1 VAGGRW
7 SGWPRAGGRRQ
18 RAQRVR
24 GVPPGLVQRVQRRL
38 AAAGGVATDTAGL
51 RMAVAEAPSE
61 YGVLLPAA
69 NLLPIVRAIG
79 DELTGLG
86 PLAPLLADPAVT
98 DVLVNG
104 PADVWVERAGTIER
118 AAVRFASAA
127 AVAAMVQ
134 RVVAPLGL
142 RVDESRPW
150 VDARLPGGERFHAVL
165 PPLAPDGPV
174 VTIRTFARR
183 RLQLGDLIERG
194 TLDTATAR
202 LLEAMVSAGI
212 AIAVS
217 GATGTGKTTLLNVL
231 AAAIPA
237 RERIVTIED
246 VAELCLPGPHVV
258 RLEARP
264 PNVEGRGEVPLRE
277 LVRNALRM
285 RPDRIVVGEV
295 RGPEVLDMLQAANTG
310 HRGLMTTLHASG
322 PDEVPARL
330 EAMALAAPGAGLDVV
345 RRLVGGGIG
354 AVVHLE
360 RAFTGHPIRRITV
373 VAELVTTDD
382 DRARAIP
389 LRTAS
394 SATGLSAT
402 GHVPPLGQSPRPLG
416 PCHLRAHPPCRPSP
430 SPLPQDPHPMT
441 ATTQTR
447 KGSGTA
453 RIPCSHPTRL
463 GEVTTLPRTVAAVV
477 LTLLALSMPFRT
489 SGSRRDG
496 RRQPSRAHAWDR
508 GSQPG
513 RAPRQSPA
521 LQPGRGSVWGKGSV
535 WGRSRRRAGRSASLE
550 RPSTESRWAH
560 PSRSLQLSGEPDPP
574 DLFGR
579 SGKRGP
585 RVPSRHPSGAF
596 TRARARIPRPGRA
609 AIQREMEEAVP
620 EVIDVLRATV
630 AAGINPRRALQAAA
644 EGAPAALEAV
654 LGQAIRAAE
663 LGAGAGRA
671 LATAAE
677 AEHLSELALAGE
689 ALDLAETTG
698 APPGPVLSGVAASAA
713 DRVRSRRAMM
723 AATAQARLSARVVA
737 AMAPAFLGV
746 LALTAPAD
754 AAFLIREPLGWAT
767 LAAAMTFEL
776 LGIWWATHIVRG
788 PTR

>member
-1 VAGGRW
+1 MTRHPRPPDHYGAEHP
-7 SGWPRAGGRRQ
+7 PRAGTGPAGTEYLP
-18 RAQRVR
+18 RAGTGSAGTGLDGTGLGGVSPGAGVASIRSAKGSVGTGSVGGSAGLGLAGKGLIGGSAGGSAGAGLMAGSTGAGVVG

-38 AAAGGVATDTAGL
+38 AAGGAARTDQAGL
-51 RMAVAEAPSE
+51 RMAVAEALSE
-61 YGVLLPAA
+61 DGIVLPADSLA
-69 NLLPIVRAIG
+69 PIVRAIG

-86 PLAPLLADPAVT
+86 PLAPLLADPTVT

-104 PADVWVERAGTIER
+104 PTDVWVERGGTIER

-183 RLQLGDLIERG
+183 RLQLGDLIDRG
-194 TLDTATAR
+194 ALDTDTAR
-202 LLEAMVSAGI
+202 LLEAMVAAGI

-310 HRGLMTTLHASG
+310 HRGLMTTLHAGG

-345 RRLVGGGIG
+345 RRLVAGGIG

-360 RAFTGHPIRRITV
+360 RAPTGHPTRRVTI

-389 LRTAS
+389 LRTATS
-394 SATGLSAT
+394 STGLAAT
-402 GHVPPLGQSPRPLG
+402 GHVPRWADRLDPSVLPTFEPTHLAGRVRVLCPR
-416 PCHLRAHPPCRPSP
+416 
-430 SPLPQDPHPMT
+430 
-441 ATTQTR
+441 
-447 KGSGTA
+447 
-453 RIPCSHPTRL
+453 
-463 GEVTTLPRTVAAVV
+463 
-477 LTLLALSMPFRT
+477 
-489 SGSRRDG
+489 
-496 RRQPSRAHAWDR
+496 
-508 GSQPG
+508 SQP
-513 RAPRQSPA
+513 R
-521 LQPGRGSVWGKGSV
+521 
-535 WGRSRRRAGRSASLE
+535 
-550 RPSTESRWAH
+550 
-560 PSRSLQLSGEPDPP
+560 
-574 DLFGR
+574 
-579 SGKRGP
+579 
-585 RVPSRHPSGAF
+585 
-596 TRARARIPRPGRA
+596 
-609 AIQREMEEAVP
+609 
-620 EVIDVLRATV
+620 
-630 AAGINPRRALQAAA
+630 
-644 EGAPAALEAV
+644 
-654 LGQAIRAAE
+654 
-663 LGAGAGRA
+663 
-671 LATAAE
+671 
-677 AEHLSELALAGE
+677 
-689 ALDLAETTG
+689 
-698 APPGPVLSGVAASAA
+698 
-713 DRVRSRRAMM
+713 
-723 AATAQARLSARVVA
+723 
-737 AMAPAFLGV
+737 
-746 LALTAPAD
+746 
-754 AAFLIREPLGWAT
+754 
-767 LAAAMTFEL
+767 
-776 LGIWWATHIVRG
+776 
-788 PTR
+788 

>member
-1 VAGGRW
+1 MTLHNRPPDHAGAAA
-7 SGWPRAGGRRQ
+7 PRTGHPPRS
-18 RAQRVR
+18 RV
-24 GVPPGLVQRVQRRL
+24 GEASAGLVQRVQRRL
-38 AAAGGVATDTAGL
+38 AANGAVASDAASL
-51 RMAVAEAPSE
+51 RAAVAEALGE
-61 YGVLLPAA
+61 DGVQLPAA
-69 NLLPIVRAIG
+69 NLDALVRAIG

-104 PADVWVERAGTIER
+104 PAEVWVERGGAIER
-118 AAVRFASAA
+118 AGVRFPSAA
-127 AVAAMVQ
+127 AVAALVQ

-183 RLQLGDLIERG
+183 RLHLGDLIEG
-194 TLDTATAR
+194 DALDAATAR
-202 LLEAMVSAGI
+202 LLEAMVAAGI

-231 AAAIPA
+231 ADAIPA
-237 RERIVTIED
+237 RERVVTIED
-246 VAELCLPGPHVV
+246 VAELRLPGPHVV

-310 HRGLMTTLHASG
+310 HHGLMTTLHAGS

-360 RAFTGHPIRRITV
+360 PRPGRPTRAPGRRGRRTGHHRR
-373 VAELVTTDD
+373 
-382 DRARAIP
+382 RP
-389 LRTAS
+389 LP
-394 SATGLSAT
+394 
-402 GHVPPLGQSPRPLG
+402 GHPPPHRRSHPRPVRHRPRPPLGQPPRPRRPPRLRASPPRRPGPRPL
-416 PCHLRAHPPCRPSP
+416 PTEPF
-430 SPLPQDPHPMT
+430 PM
-441 ATTQTR
+441 R
-447 KGSGTA
+447 
-453 RIPCSHPTRL
+453 
-463 GEVTTLPRTVAAVV
+463 V
-477 LTLLALSMPFRT
+477 
-489 SGSRRDG
+489 
-496 RRQPSRAHAWDR
+496 
-508 GSQPG
+508 PG
-513 RAPRQSPA
+513 RAPPV
-521 LQPGRGSVWGKGSV
+521 GRGSPTQLSPWGRAARRRV
-535 WGRSRRRAGRSASLE
+535 PPWGRVTRKRSRRASSLGRSPSLRRARLGGRPAGLGSIRGPGAPSGGRRGRRERPAGWTRQPGAGR
-550 RPSTESRWAH
+550 R
-560 PSRSLQLSGEPDPP
+560 
-574 DLFGR
+574 GR
-579 SGKRGP
+579 SDRP
-585 RVPSRHPSGAF
+585 ARRLARLLR
-596 TRARARIPRPGRA
+596 RAPRPGRA
-609 AIQREMEEAVP
+609 AVARRRMESAVP

-644 EGAPAALEAV
+644 EGAPPALEAV

-663 LGAGAGRA
+663 LGSGAGHA
-671 LATAAE
+671 LATVARGE
-677 AEHLSELALAGE
+677 GLTELALAGE

-698 APPGPVLSGVAASAA
+698 APPGPVLAGVATAAA
-713 DRVRSRRAMM
+713 DRVRTRQARM

-737 AMAPAFLGV
+737 AMAPVFLAI
-746 LALTAPAD
+746 LALTSPTD
-754 AAFLIREPLGWAT
+754 AAFLLREPPGWAALT
-767 LAAAMTFEL
+767 TAIAFEL
-776 LGIWWATHIVRG
+776 LGIGWSARIVRG
-788 PTR
+788 PAP